1 MRATMENQI
10 VSKLITDLEALN
22 NEIGDKNAKKLH
34 IELLERV
41 TNRLGTFSVDCLVCE
56 KHLFELNDQIEKLK
70 NKHGQFE
77 KVEFTEHQLMENKIT
92 SHLKKEHKLI
102 PEGFYMS
109 IYMSIGMSL
118 GVVFGLLIFD
128 NIALGLPLGLSF
140 GLAIGVG
147 LDADAKKKGLTL

>member
-1 MRATMENQI
+1 MENEI
-10 VSKLITDLEALN
+10 VNKLMTDLKALN
-22 NEIGDKNAKKLH
+22 DEIGDKNAKQLNLK
-34 IELLERV
+34 LLERV
-41 TNRLGTFSVDCLVCE
+41 TNRLGSFSMDCLVCE
-56 KHLFELNDQIEKLK
+56 NHLFELNDQVEKLM

-77 KVEFTEHQLMENKIT
+77 KLEFKEHQLMENKIT
-92 SHLKKEHKLI
+92 SHLKKEHKLV
-102 PEGFYMS
+102 PEGFYMN